1 MLCGDLQGWD
11 GGGRLKKKVTYV
23 YIWLIHVVGQQKL
36 SPYCHAVILQ
46 LKKKKKNYCLKVI

>member
-1 MLCGDLQGWD
+1 MLCGDLEDWD

-23 YIWLIHVVGQQKL
+23 YIWLIHVVEQKL

-46 LKKKKKNYCLKVI
+46 FKKKNYCLKLI